1 MRRTTTTCSS
11 CPRAASHA
19 LAAVVLVAIFFL
31 GREIRRRFRENADDP
46 TTYWIRVGATT
57 GLVAIAFQEL
67 VEFSLQM
74 PGNATLFAVVAAIA
88 IWPAGSSTGS
98 EDPDPVS

>member
-1 MRRTTTTCSS
+1 VHTIEAHNDYMQLL
-11 CPRAASHA
+11 AEGGVA
-19 LAAVVLVAIFFL
+19 LAAVVLAALVVL
-31 GREIRRRFRENADDP
+31 GALIRRRFRAKEDDP

-74 PGNATLFAVVAAIA
+74 PGNAALFAVVAAIA
-88 IWPAGSSTGS
+88 IWPAGSSTDS
-98 EDPDPVS
+98 EVPD